1 MRRKSEG
8 GKEIPIKFAG
18 EGDEHESPSPPAN
31 GSAGDA
37 DGLSAELEVFGIA
50 DADQAGGERGETDP
64 QVSDDL
70 SSQVV
75 RKGGEEKEL
84 TVPGLLGD
92 IAELT
97 QALTD
102 SRDQIEALM
111 REKSTLLDQMLRR
124 QAELEN
130 SRKRLDREKAEY
142 YQRMRADI
150 LLELLPVLDNFDRA
164 LASLEISEGDAA
176 ALKHGV
182 ELIHKQLRGALT
194 KLGLRP
200 VEAVGQ
206 AFDPNLHEAVT
217 VEPTDEHEENTVIEE
232 IERGYKLGDRL
243 LRPAKVKVA
252 ATPQR

>member
-8 GKEIPIKFAG
+8 RKDIPIKFAG
-18 EGDEHESPSPPAN
+18 DEDAGSTTPGANAGASDAESE
-31 GSAGDA
+31 SA
-37 DGLSAELEVFGIA
+37 LEVF
-50 DADQAGGERGETDP
+50 DAAVAGESAETGETQKGDAAAPGTRERGEN
-64 QVSDDL
+64 
-70 SSQVV
+70 
-75 RKGGEEKEL
+75 EKEL

-102 SRDQIEALM
+102 SREQIEALM
-111 REKSTLLDQMLRR
+111 REKSTMYDQMLRR

-130 SRKRLDREKAEY
+130 SRKRLEREKSDY
-142 YQRMRADI
+142 YQRTRAEV

-164 LASLEISEGDAA
+164 LVSLETSEGDAA

-182 ELIHKQLRGALT
+182 ELIHKQLRGAVT
-194 KLGLRP
+194 KLGLQP
-200 VEAVGQ
+200 VESLGK
-206 AFDPNLHEAVT
+206 AFDPNVHEAVT
-217 VEPTDEHEENTVIEE
+217 VEATDEHEENTVIEE

-252 ATPQR
+252 TSPYAD

>member
-1 MRRKSEG
+1 MRRKTEG

-18 EGDEHESPSPPAN
+18 EGEEGESRTPAAN
-31 GSAGDA
+31 GGAGDA
-37 DGLSAELEVFGIA
+37 SQQSAGLEVFEVA
-50 DADQAGGERGETDP
+50 DAGQNSERGGETDP
-64 QVSDDL
+64 HVSDG
-70 SSQVV
+70 SVPSVV
-75 RKGGEEKEL
+75 GEEGQEKEL
-84 TVPGLLGD
+84 TVAGLLGD

-130 SRKRLDREKAEY
+130 SRKRLEREKSEY

-206 AFDPNLHEAVT
+206 AFDPNIHEAVT
-217 VEPTDEHEENTVIEE
+217 VEATDEHEENTVIEE

-252 ATPQR
+252 ASPER

>member
-18 EGDEHESPSPPAN
+18 EGEERESRPPAAN
-31 GSAGDA
+31 GGAGDDGEPSAG
-37 DGLSAELEVFGIA
+37 LEVFEVTE
-50 DADQAGGERGETDP
+50 AGGDSLRGGETEP
-64 QVSDDL
+64 RMSDVTVP
-70 SSQVV
+70 SV
-75 RKGGEEKEL
+75 GEGAEDKEL
-84 TVPGLLGD
+84 TVAGLLGD

-130 SRKRLDREKAEY
+130 SRKRLEREKSEY

-217 VEPTDEHEENTVIEE
+217 VEATDEHEENTVIEE

-252 ATPQR
+252 ASPQR